1 MYYSSVTTPHA
12 WVSIFIK
19 HIWVFLV
26 LYDFHFFILIMWEVC
41 IKPSLSLY
49 TEYPAHK
56 LPETPHLVLYV
67 LKWHEVQTH
76 LINFVPNKHFYNVI
90 TCCVGFQFIQPVFKL
105 RKSVALC
112 DIIYCQNNA
121 NRENELQGIFGQSRK
136 NIFLSLIWILT
147 GHCKSHVLFVTF
159 QANKKQEVS
168 NSMSVTLERSCVKN
182 MLWKVESW

>member
-1 MYYSSVTTPHA
+1 MLKLHVLLKCNNTHA

-26 LYDFHFFILIMWEVC
+26 LNDLNFLILIMWEVC

-56 LPETPHLVLYV
+56 LPETQNLVLYES
-67 LKWHEVQTH
+67 KWHKVRAH

-105 RKSVALC
+105 CKSVALR

-121 NRENELQGIFGQSRK
+121 NRERMSYREYLAKKKHLPVINMNFNRTLQITCLMS
-136 NIFLSLIWILT
+136 N
-147 GHCKSHVLFVTF
+147 
-159 QANKKQEVS
+159 NKQEVS
-168 NSMSVTLERSCVKN
+168 NSMSVSLERSCVKN